1 MSSPIQP
8 AKGEDRD
15 TLSMYAPSRKRKKPP
30 VVDPPIK
37 QTPHGRVVHAGSSP
51 FSGLAGEDLRPRRS
65 LTPEI
70 IPEPKFL
77 KSDRPARA
85 LIALRLSGATAIATL
100 IALVMVSLPDKH
112 QRPRND
118 NIQTSLL
125 PNVDVQQDRPP
136 TATAQPSLNEPSTYA
151 NEPSP
156 YSGSEERQSGI
167 ATVMPDAVTL
177 PNPTDVQQQRDQSP
191 TAAAPPSLDERRTQ
205 KSEPPPHGG
214 SVERQSGIA
223 TVVTDPVTNANA
235 IMPATGSSPSVS
247 QFERTRTQLDDE
259 EIAALIKRGR
269 DFVRNRD
276 FSSARLLLKRAAE
289 AGSAAAALSMGETF
303 DPLVLQQF
311 HEIGV
316 QPDLAQARDWYERA
330 AQLGSDGASQRLA
343 KIAPP
348 PQ

>member
-8 AKGEDRD
+8 AKDNDRD

-37 QTPHGRVVHAGSSP
+37 QAPQGRVVHAGGSP

-70 IPEPKFL
+70 VPEPKFL
-77 KSDRPARA
+77 QSDRPARA
-85 LIALRLSGATAIATL
+85 LIALWLSGAVAIATL
-100 IALVMVSLPDKH
+100 IALVVVSLPAKD

-118 NIQTSLL
+118 NIQTSLP
-125 PNVDVQQDRPP
+125 PNVDVQQHQPP
-136 TATAQPSLNEPSTYA
+136 TATAQPSLNEPSTHA
-151 NEPSP
+151 NEPLP
-156 YSGSEERQSGI
+156 NSGSKERLSSI
-167 ATVMPDAVTL
+167 ATVMAGSVTL
-177 PNPTDVQQQRDQSP
+177 PNPADLQQQRDQPP
-191 TAAAPPSLDERRTQ
+191 TAAPPSLNERRAQ
-205 KSEPPPHGG
+205 SSEPPPYGG

-235 IMPATGSSPSVS
+235 IMPATASSPSVS
-247 QFERTRTQLDDE
+247 QLERTRTQPDDE
-259 EIAALIKRGR
+259 EISTLIKRGR
-269 DFVRNRD
+269 DFVRNHD
-276 FSSARLLLKRAAE
+276 FASARLLLKRAAE
-289 AGSAAAALSMGETF
+289 AGSAAAALSLGETF

-330 AQLGSDGASQRLA
+330 ARLGSDAASQRLA
-343 KIAPP
+343 KFAAPP
-348 PQ
+348 Q

>member
-8 AKGEDRD
+8 AKDNDRD

-37 QTPHGRVVHAGSSP
+37 QAPQGRVVHAGGSP

-70 IPEPKFL
+70 VPEPKFL
-77 KSDRPARA
+77 QSDRPARA
-85 LIALRLSGATAIATL
+85 LIALWLSGAVAIATL
-100 IALVMVSLPDKH
+100 IALVVVSLPAKD

-118 NIQTSLL
+118 NIQTSLP
-125 PNVDVQQDRPP
+125 PNVDVQQHQPP
-136 TATAQPSLNEPSTYA
+136 TATAQPSLNEPSTHA
-151 NEPSP
+151 NEPLP
-156 YSGSEERQSGI
+156 NSGSKERLSSI
-167 ATVMPDAVTL
+167 ATVMAGSVTL
-177 PNPTDVQQQRDQSP
+177 PNPADLQQQRDQPP
-191 TAAAPPSLDERRTQ
+191 TAAPPSLNERRAQ
-205 KSEPPPHGG
+205 SSEPPPYGG

-235 IMPATGSSPSVS
+235 IMPATASSPSVS
-247 QFERTRTQLDDE
+247 QLERTRTQPDDE
-259 EIAALIKRGR
+259 EISTLIKRGQ
-269 DFVRNRD
+269 DFVRNHD
-276 FSSARLLLKRAAE
+276 FASARLLLKRAAE
-289 AGSAAAALSMGETF
+289 AGSAAAALSLGETF

-330 AQLGSDGASQRLA
+330 ARLGSDAASQRLA
-343 KIAPP
+343 KFAAPP
-348 PQ
+348 Q

>member
-8 AKGEDRD
+8 AKDNDRD

-37 QTPHGRVVHAGSSP
+37 QAPQGRVVHAGGSP

-70 IPEPKFL
+70 VPEPKFL
-77 KSDRPARA
+77 QSERPARA

-100 IALVMVSLPDKH
+100 IALVVVSLPAKH

-118 NIQTSLL
+118 NIQTSLP
-125 PNVDVQQDRPP
+125 PNVDVQQDQPP
-136 TATAQPSLNEPSTYA
+136 KATAQPSLNEPSTHA

-156 YSGSEERQSGI
+156 NSGSEDRQSRI
-167 ATVMPDAVTL
+167 ATVMADSVTL
-177 PNPTDVQQQRDQSP
+177 PNPIDVQQQRDQSP
-191 TAAAPPSLDERRTQ
+191 TAAAPPSMDERRTQ
-205 KSEPPPHGG
+205 RSEPPPYGG
-214 SVERQSGIA
+214 SVERQSDIA

-235 IMPATGSSPSVS
+235 IMPATASSPSAS
-247 QFERTRTQLDDE
+247 QLERTRTQPDDE
-259 EIAALIKRGR
+259 EISALIKRGQ
-269 DFVRNRD
+269 DFVRNHD
-276 FSSARLLLKRAAE
+276 FASARLLLKRAAE
-289 AGSAAAALSMGETF
+289 AGSAAAALSLGETF

-330 AQLGSDGASQRLA
+330 ARLGSDAASQRLA
-343 KIAPP
+343 KIAAP

>member
-8 AKGEDRD
+8 AKDNDRD

-37 QTPHGRVVHAGSSP
+37 QAPQGSVVHAGGSP

-70 IPEPKFL
+70 VPEPKFL
-77 KSDRPARA
+77 QSYRPARA
-85 LIALRLSGATAIATL
+85 LIALWLSGAVAIATL
-100 IALVMVSLPDKH
+100 IALVVVSLPAKH
-112 QRPRND
+112 QRSRND
-118 NIQTSLL
+118 SIQTSLL
-125 PNVDVQQDRPP
+125 PNVDVQQDQPS
-136 TATAQPSLNEPSTYA
+136 TAAQPSLNEPSTYA

-156 YSGSEERQSGI
+156 NSGSEDRQSRI
-167 ATVMPDAVTL
+167 ATVMADSVTL
-177 PNPTDVQQQRDQSP
+177 PNPIDVQQQRDQPP
-191 TAAAPPSLDERRTQ
+191 TAAPPSHERRAQ
-205 KSEPPPHGG
+205 SSEPPPYGG

-235 IMPATGSSPSVS
+235 IMPATDSSPSVS
-247 QFERTRTQLDDE
+247 QLERTRTQLDDE
-259 EIAALIKRGR
+259 EISTLIKRGQ
-269 DFVRNRD
+269 DFVRKHD

-289 AGSAAAALSMGETF
+289 AGSAAAALSLGETF

-330 AQLGSDGASQRLA
+330 ARLGSDAASQRLA